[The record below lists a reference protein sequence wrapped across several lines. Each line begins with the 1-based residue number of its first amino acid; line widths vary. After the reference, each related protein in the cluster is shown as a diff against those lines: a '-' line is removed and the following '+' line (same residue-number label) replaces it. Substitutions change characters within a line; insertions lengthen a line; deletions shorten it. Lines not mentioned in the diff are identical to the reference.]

1 MLKLGRWNNLQITR
15 FSDYGAYL
23 DAGEFGEILMP
34 NAYVEKQMRVGDKA
48 QVFVYLDQEERLVA
62 TTETPKA
69 QVGDFAY
76 LKVAWTNKYG
86 AFMDWGLMKDLFV
99 PFREQKRTMLIDNY
113 YLVHIYIDEETHR
126 IVGSAKVEKWLR
138 RAPSS
143 LYRGMQVDM
152 IVQQKTPLGFKVIV
166 ENSYSGLI
174 YDNQTYQILRTGDK
188 LKGYIVNI
196 RPDGKLD
203 ISAQPI
209 GKSRFRDFSETL
221 YEELERCGGMLPY
234 SDKSSSEAIAERFKV
249 SKKTFKKAIGNLYKA
264 HKITIKEDKIEL
276 VNL

>member
-1 MLKLGRWNNLQITR
+1 MLKLGRWNNLQIIR
-15 FSDYGAYL
+15 FTDYGAYL

-34 NAYVEKQMRVGDKA
+34 NAYVEKQMREGDNV

-99 PFREQKRTMLIDNY
+99 PFREQKRTMLIDYY

-138 RAPSS
+138 PAPSS

>member
-1 MLKLGRWNNLQITR
+1 MLKLGRWNNLQIIR
-15 FSDYGAYL
+15 FTDYGAYL

-34 NAYVEKQMRVGDKA
+34 NAYVEKQMREGDNV

-62 TTETPKA
+62 TTETSKA

-86 AFMDWGLMKDLFV
+86 AFLDWGLMKDLFV
-99 PFREQKRTMLIDNY
+99 PFREQKRTMMIDNY
-113 YLVHIYIDEETHR
+113 YLVHIYIDEDTHR
-126 IVGSAKVEKWLR
+126 IVGSAKVDKWLR
-138 RAPSS
+138 PAPPS
-143 LYRGMQVDM
+143 LYRGMPVDM

-166 ENSYSGLI
+166 ENCYSGLI
-174 YDNQTYQILRTGDK
+174 YDNQTYQVPHTGDK

-203 ISAQPI
+203 ISIQPI

-221 YEELERCGGMLPY
+221 YEELEKCGGILPY

-249 SKKTFKKAIGNLYKA
+249 SKKTFKKAIGNLYKK
-264 HKITIKEDKIEL
+264 HKITIKEDRIEL